1 MPENS
6 PGNLPQK
13 KRWRTADLNVQSGL
27 QQDLQQ
33 NPPPEATRLVPF
45 ATGDIASGPFLSTML
60 HIPDGLPPAAPS
72 MCRATDAAPRTL
84 HCDSSA
90 SNRSPLMLRPVLAV
104 CRFSL
109 TAVLLLLLTPLMFAG
124 SASAQDFKVGT
135 RVFQRDAAN
144 GRWNEVGQSVTL
156 FHAGKV
162 YDYMQQVGEVV
173 VHEPAEIQ
181 FVIFSFNGND
191 QATTLHFSQLQ
202 QFLKV
207 ARTET
212 EVHLQTLARDGEATA
227 RRRQALQFQLDPH
240 FEHSFDPARKTL
252 TLISPLL
259 RYEVTTEKVDR
270 PQVARQYLQYADWAA
285 RMNYVLHSGSLYPSV
300 RLQVNR
306 ALAERDLIPTEVR
319 LLLDGDQ
326 PLHLKAEHKFEWTL
340 GTIDKSMIRKC
351 EQARTAESTRWV
363 NFQQYQ
369 RTLAAQTAQR

>member
-1 MPENS
+1 
-6 PGNLPQK
+6 
-13 KRWRTADLNVQSGL
+13 
-27 QQDLQQ
+27 
-33 NPPPEATRLVPF
+33 
-45 ATGDIASGPFLSTML
+45 
-60 HIPDGLPPAAPS
+60 
-72 MCRATDAAPRTL
+72 
-84 HCDSSA
+84 
-90 SNRSPLMLRPVLAV
+90 MLRPALAV

-173 VHEPAEIQ
+173 VHEPAENQ

-240 FEHSFDPARKTL
+240 FEQSFDPARKTL